1 LARWNSNSPTEQKNL
16 QPKGEIKMETVKKVI
31 DQIGICQILKHTHDS
46 DVFYYT
52 VEISGVQIYLC
63 SCLENCY
70 THASGVHSHNPIS
83 QRVEAH
89 RHLQQQKGAA

>member
-1 LARWNSNSPTEQKNL
+1 
-16 QPKGEIKMETVKKVI
+16 METVKTIVEAY
-31 DQIGICQILKHTHDS
+31 GICQIFEHKYDGYTVH
-46 DVFYYT
+46 YT

-63 SCLENCY
+63 SSLENCY
-70 THASGVHSHNPIS
+70 THASGIHSYNPIS